1 MKKIVVILL
10 SSFLLTGCT
19 FIDLK
24 DDKVENIINTVI
36 QKDINLYNNI
46 FEGYKFYVP
55 RGLKIADKN
64 KYNCKILYNDDT
76 FYLYVDVVSYYYK
89 TTKEFTPSDTNYLS
103 KELRFNDKIGYI
115 DITEKD
121 DKYFVE
127 FMYNYAKIEAYLDKD
142 NLNDAVLNMAY
153 ILSSVQ
159 YNEKVI
165 DTLIGENVLDYKEE
179 KFDIFESK
187 REQSNFLEWVEK
199 YDTYDESKD
208 KEKNGDILDYDVV
221 E

>member
-1 MKKIVVILL
+1 MKKIMVILL
-10 SSFLLTGCT
+10 SIFLLTGCT

-24 DDKVENIINTVI
+24 NDKVENIIDSII
-36 QKDINLYNNI
+36 QKDITLYNNI

-76 FYLYVDVVSYYYK
+76 FYLYVDIVSYHYK
-89 TTKEFTPSDTNYLS
+89 TARDFTASSTNYLS
-103 KELRFNDKIGYI
+103 KELRYNDKIGYI
-115 DITEKD
+115 DITKKSE
-121 DKYFVE
+121 KYFIE
-127 FMYNYAKIEAYLDKD
+127 FMYNYAKIEAYVDKD

-153 ILSSVQ
+153 ILSSIQ
-159 YNEKVI
+159 YNDQVI
-165 DTLIGENVLDYKEE
+165 NTLIGENALEYKEE

-187 REQSNFLEWVEK
+187 REQSNFLEWIEK
-199 YDTYDESKD
+199 YDNYEETKD
-208 KEKNGDILDYDVV
+208 NEKNQDILDYEVV

>member
-1 MKKIVVILL
+1 M
-10 SSFLLTGCT
+10 
-19 FIDLK
+19 
-24 DDKVENIINTVI
+24 
-36 QKDINLYNNI
+36 
-46 FEGYKFYVP
+46 
-55 RGLKIADKN
+55 
-64 KYNCKILYNDDT
+64 YNDDT

>member
-1 MKKIVVILL
+1 M
-10 SSFLLTGCT
+10 
-19 FIDLK
+19 
-24 DDKVENIINTVI
+24 
-36 QKDINLYNNI
+36 
-46 FEGYKFYVP
+46 
-55 RGLKIADKN
+55 
-64 KYNCKILYNDDT
+64 YNDDT

-89 TTKEFTPSDTNYLS
+89 TTKKFTPSDTNYLS

-127 FMYNYAKIEAYLDKD
+127 FMYDYAKIEAYVDKD

>member
-1 MKKIVVILL
+1 
-10 SSFLLTGCT
+10 
-19 FIDLK
+19 
-24 DDKVENIINTVI
+24 
-36 QKDINLYNNI
+36 
-46 FEGYKFYVP
+46 
-55 RGLKIADKN
+55 
-64 KYNCKILYNDDT
+64 
-76 FYLYVDVVSYYYK
+76 
-89 TTKEFTPSDTNYLS
+89 
-103 KELRFNDKIGYI
+103 
-115 DITEKD
+115 
-121 DKYFVE
+121 
-127 FMYNYAKIEAYLDKD
+127 MYNYAKIEAYLDKD

-221 E
+221 EQGR

>member
-1 MKKIVVILL
+1 MKKIKVILL
-10 SSFLLTGCT
+10 SIFLLTGCT

-24 DDKVENIINTVI
+24 NDKVENIIDSII
-36 QKDINLYNNI
+36 QKDITLYNNI

-76 FYLYVDVVSYYYK
+76 FYLYVDIVSYHYK
-89 TTKEFTPSDTNYLS
+89 TARDFTASSTNYLS
-103 KELRFNDKIGYI
+103 KELRYNDKIGYI
-115 DITEKD
+115 DITKKSE
-121 DKYFVE
+121 KYFIE
-127 FMYNYAKIEAYLDKD
+127 FMYNYAKIEAYVDKD

-153 ILSSVQ
+153 ILSSIQ
-159 YNEKVI
+159 YNDQVI
-165 DTLIGENVLDYKEE
+165 NTLIGENALEYKEE

-187 REQSNFLEWVEK
+187 REQSNFLEWIEK
-199 YDTYDESKD
+199 YDNYEETKD
-208 KEKNGDILDYDVV
+208 NEKNQDILDYEVV